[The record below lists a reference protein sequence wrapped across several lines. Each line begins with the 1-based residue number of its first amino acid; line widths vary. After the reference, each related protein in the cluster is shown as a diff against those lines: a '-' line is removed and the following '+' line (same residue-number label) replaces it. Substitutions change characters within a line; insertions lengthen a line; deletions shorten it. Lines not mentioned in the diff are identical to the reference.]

1 MTLFNTKTFLAAA
14 TLGLILPLSAQA
26 RPYDVC
32 YAENLDAIGCWLS
45 EKLGGDY
52 IHFGEPD
59 TSEEQVELQTLRAE
73 GYMKLDPIKGELIE
87 KKATTKKKVDGIKG
101 KAQPAKENAK
111 RAKHVKVCKTGE
123 IIKMIKGK
131 VPAEKI
137 AASCYK

>member
-14 TLGLILPLSAQA
+14 TLGLLSG
-26 RPYDVC
+26 
-32 YAENLDAIGCWLS
+32 AIEGP
-45 EKLGGDY
+45 GR
-52 IHFGEPD
+52 
-59 TSEEQVELQTLRAE
+59 TE

-87 KKATTKKKVDGIKG
+87 KKATTKKVDGIKG